1 MSDSCVTT
9 FYCCSLCEKF
19 TSKKNLEEDAEHMRP
34 GVLPAPDGW
43 GWVLTRKYGS
53 YFVDLY
59 CSECMQARTADLVQ
73 IHASISGSRVED

>member
-1 MSDSCVTT
+1 
-9 FYCCSLCEKF
+9 
-19 TSKKNLEEDAEHMRP
+19 MRP